1 MEREGV
7 IKYQLNY
14 NRAPTPLIDTSE
26 LAVWRTLLC
35 SLGLL
40 GQVPGRYGGL
50 GFGNLSL
57 RCSAGFL
64 ITGSQTSGR
73 TVMSP
78 SDYALVTGWNL
89 ATNQVVASGLTPPS
103 SEALTHAALYE
114 LSPAVNVVL
123 HVHSPVIWGHSDAL
137 GLIKTRAEIPYG
149 TPAMALE
156 VARLMTHQPLP
167 AVFSMAGH
175 EDGVVVYGE
184 DCQTAG
190 DLLVKILAD
199 AENRSR

>member
-14 NRAPTPLIDTSE
+14 SRAAIPLVDTAE
-26 LAVWRTLLC
+26 LANWRTRLC
-35 SLGLL
+35 CLGLL
-40 GQVPGRYGGL
+40 GQVAERYGGL

-57 RCSAGFL
+57 RCSTGFL

-73 TVMSP
+73 SVMAP
-78 SDYALVTGWNL
+78 SDYALVSGWDL
-89 ATNQVVASGLTPPS
+89 AANQVTATGLTSPS

-114 LSPAVNVVL
+114 LSPAINVVL
-123 HVHSPVIWGHSDAL
+123 HVHSPMIWRHSVAL
-137 GLIKTRAEIPYG
+137 GLAQTRAAIPYG

-156 VARLMTHQPLP
+156 VARLMTSQPLP
-167 AVFSMAGH
+167 AAFSMAGH
-175 EDGVVVYGE
+175 EDGVVAYGE

-190 DLLVKILAD
+190 DLLVQLLTD
-199 AENRSR
+199 AAALRP